1 MSVFRLPARL
11 VARPRSTPS
20 AGLGLSR
27 AEWVALHGMSTGQ
40 GFIGSTYKGGIE
52 AAFHNDRLFYVWRH
66 WRINEH
72 AAADVPRSIG
82 VKFASKDSHS
92 VEAYTTI
99 NPLGEPLAV
108 WLYNS
113 PWLASR
119 FPAEQFA
126 GGKLGDFT
134 VGCNLVNGSI
144 TVMIGNNP

>member
-1 MSVFRLPARL
+1 VSVFRLPARL

-27 AEWVALHGMSTGQ
+27 AEWAALHGMSIGQ

-66 WRINEH
+66 WRLDEQ
-72 AAADVPRSIG
+72 APAERPRQLG
-82 VKFASKDSHS
+82 VKFAPKDSES
-92 VEAYTTI
+92 VEAYTTV
-99 NPLGEPLAV
+99 NPLGDPLAV
-108 WLYNS
+108 WRYNS

-119 FPAEQFA
+119 FPAEQFTA
-126 GGKLGDFT
+126 GEPGDFT